1 MKPALSVL
9 TDPMLHGMYRW
20 KELAKRL
27 ARPIRRA
34 IAPGPEYRRRQVYRG
49 HPAVTRSLI
58 EGLRKIGV
66 NATYNP
72 TSISE
77 LSDTLLVLSG
87 TATLQQA
94 IEWKRAGRITRL
106 LAGPNILVFPS
117 EYPELIAAKE
127 VDCCITPSPWVSRLY
142 EEDCQALKGKCS
154 AWPAGVDTEYW
165 SPMPQSRHPR
175 QVLIYDKVSA
185 KREDAMSEYVKVL
198 ESRNYEV
205 SNISY
210 GSYVPEQYLAEL
222 RKSSLLVGF
231 STNESQG
238 IAWAEAWA
246 VDVPTILW
254 FQDHSEYQG
263 RRFSNSSTAPYLT
276 DSTGLFFSD
285 VSSFQQ
291 ALDRW
296 ETASTAFNPRSW
308 VLENMSDEA
317 SARQL
322 CRLAG
327 VG

>member
-1 MKPALSVL
+1 
-9 TDPMLHGMYRW
+9 
-20 KELAKRL
+20 
-27 ARPIRRA
+27 
-34 IAPGPEYRRRQVYRG
+34 
-49 HPAVTRSLI
+49 
-58 EGLRKIGV
+58 
-66 NATYNP
+66 
-72 TSISE
+72 
-77 LSDTLLVLSG
+77 
-87 TATLQQA
+87 
-94 IEWKRAGRITRL
+94 
-106 LAGPNILVFPS
+106 
-117 EYPELIAAKE
+117 
-127 VDCCITPSPWVSRLY
+127 
-142 EEDCQALKGKCS
+142 
-154 AWPAGVDTEYW
+154 
-165 SPMPQSRHPR
+165 MPQSRHPR